1 MGKLIVLVAESC
13 AGKDTVLKILVEE
26 YGIHRVVSHTSR
38 PIRRNEV
45 DGIDYYFVSQQ
56 EFMEMQS
63 ENKFVETR
71 EYNTI
76 QDGEPSVWFYGVTK
90 EELSL
95 SLEETNA
102 VIILDIQGLQHMKE
116 YLGEEN
122 MVSFYLQVN
131 QEERL
136 RRAEAR
142 GDDMEEVLRRLADD
156 KIKFANASQVVN
168 ATIYNQNGLLSVED
182 IAWIINE
189 RVMNERL

>member
-45 DGIDYYFVSQQ
+45 DGIDYHFVSQQ

-63 ENKFVETR
+63 ESKFVETR

-95 SLEETNA
+95 SLKETNA

-136 RRAEAR
+136 RRAETR
-142 GDDMEEVLRRLADD
+142 GDNMDEVLRRLADD